1 MFSLASFAQHFWNFI
16 HLAAESSCISVLL
29 PSGITL
35 PGIEFL
41 IQSSVHVRTIN
52 VLGLFCAVMNKTARS
67 IHVCF
72 LTYTHEQFS
81 KIMCLEW
88 DCWIVGLLT
97 WSTSVRKPGCFSD
110 WRYKPTLALPEVSI
124 LLMTWHPHHYNRHL
138 PTLHL
143 RGGQVLGPAEGTK
156 SADAQLPWSALDIHG
171 FHMLG
176 FNPPWIVKER
186 GLTVLSNC
194 KTFIKLVVI

>member
-1 MFSLASFAQHFWNFI
+1 MFSLVSLAQHFWNFTY
-16 HLAAESSCISVLL
+16 LAAWSSCISVLL

-41 IQSSVHVRTIN
+41 IQSSLHVRTIK

-72 LTYTHEQFS
+72 LTYAHEQFS

-124 LLMTWHPHHYNRHL
+124 LLMTWHPHQYNIQCCQ
-138 PTLHL
+138 PCISVEGGFWDQL
-143 RGGQVLGPAEGTK
+143 RVPNLQMLSCHGRPLISMGSTC
-156 SADAQLPWSALDIHG
+156 LDSTHHG
-171 FHMLG
+171 
-176 FNPPWIVKER
+176 
-186 GLTVLSNC
+186 S
-194 KTFIKLVVI
+194 